1 MLQNITLLVNDPT
14 ILQGLSNGSLVRYGS
29 VIRHAAGTSNAGQ
42 IVKHLAEAP
51 GITNKLISLPL
62 SPLSSGVDIIGHG
75 MTYHK
80 LLGIDKRLIG
90 MQQTISQVT
99 GLTQIAAGA
108 SVLNLGVSIAGFAYM
123 GYKLHKIQQK
133 LGVIQQ
139 TMEAGFERVEAG
151 LYNLNNN
158 MKEGFTVVLDGIN
171 HLDQRLDQLSEQ
183 FAYLY
188 LLVQDSREKQESL
201 AKGISH
207 VHQAMLI
214 TKIADLQAELDDR
227 SRFPNESP
235 RQALKTA
242 SSVRLFLGSEAMKIT
257 PELEAELMLNND
269 IAIKGWAVATATE
282 ANLLLEIGKHQDAK
296 QLLSEEVGKF
306 QQVAQRWTSHCLTQ
320 DNQYLATAY
329 RYDAPPFKDYIT
341 PERIDRIS
349 QISSSDRHL
358 NTDQIRR
365 KQNEVKVEFEM
376 TYSKERYNQTWL
388 YQQIALAEYLDTLS
402 ELSARLDT
410 LQDFAALCEAKGVKS
425 CKELLPD
432 EKSEAGLYLLPSLD
446 EDE

>member
-14 ILQGLSNGSLVRYGS
+14 TVQGLLNGSLVRYGS

-90 MQQTISQVT
+90 MQQTLSQVM

-151 LYNLNNN
+151 IYNLNNN

-171 HLDQRLDQLSEQ
+171 HLDQRLETVSGQL
-183 FAYLY
+183 AYLY

-201 AKGISH
+201 AKAISH
-207 VHQAMLI
+207 IHQAMLI
-214 TKIADLQAELDDR
+214 KEFADLKSELDDI

-257 PELEAELMLNND
+257 PELEAELMLNSN
-269 IAIKGWAVATATE
+269 IAVQGWAVATATE
-282 ANLLLEIGKHQDAK
+282 ANLLLEIGKPQEAK
-296 QLLSEEVGKF
+296 QLLSEEVPKF
-306 QQVAQRWTSHCLTQ
+306 KQVSERWTTYCLNNDDQ
-320 DNQYLATAY
+320 PLATSY
-329 RYDAPPFKDYIT
+329 RFNASPFKDYIT
-341 PERIDRIS
+341 SERVDRIS
-349 QISSSDRHL
+349 QISVNDSCLTS
-358 NTDQIRR
+358 DQIRR
-365 KQNEVKVEFEM
+365 KQNEVDVEFEM
-376 TYSKERYNQTWL
+376 SYASERYSQAWVF
-388 YQQIALAEYLDTLS
+388 QQIALAEYLDTLS

-410 LQDFAALCEAKGVKS
+410 LQDFAALCEAKDVKS
-425 CKELLPD
+425 SKELLPD
-432 EKSEAGLYLLPSLD
+432 EKSEEGLYLLC
-446 EDE
+446 

>member
-14 ILQGLSNGSLVRYGS
+14 IIQGLLNGSLVRYGS

-42 IVKHLAEAP
+42 IVKHLAETP
-51 GITNKLISLPL
+51 GIINKLISLPL

-90 MQQTISQVT
+90 MQQTLSQVM

-133 LGVIQQ
+133 LGVMQQ
-139 TMEAGFERVEAG
+139 TMEAGFNRVEAG
-151 LYNLNNN
+151 IYELNNN
-158 MKEGFTVVLDGIN
+158 MTRGFTVVLNG
-171 HLDQRLDQLSEQ
+171 LDDLDKHISGQL
-183 FAYLY
+183 AYLY

-201 AKGISH
+201 AQAISH
-207 VHQAMLI
+207 IHQAMLV
-214 TKIADLQAELDDR
+214 KEIAALTAEFDDR

-235 RQALKTA
+235 RQALRTA

-257 PELEAELMLNND
+257 PELEAELMLNSD
-269 IAIKGWAVATATE
+269 MAVQGWAVATATE
-282 ANLLLEIGKHQDAK
+282 ANLLLEIGKHQEAK
-296 QLLSEEVGKF
+296 QLLSEEVPKF
-306 QQVAQRWTSHCLTQ
+306 QQVAERWTSHCLTQ
-320 DNQYLATAY
+320 DNKYLATAY

-341 PERIDRIS
+341 SERIDRIS
-349 QISSSDRHL
+349 QIFPSDRCL
-358 NTDQIRR
+358 TPDQIRR
-365 KQNEVKVEFEM
+365 TQSEVEVEFEM
-376 TYSKERYNQTWL
+376 TYSKERYNKTWL

-410 LQDFAALCEAKGVKS
+410 LRDFAALCEAKGFKS
-425 CKELLPD
+425 SKELLPD
-432 EKSEAGLYLLPSLD
+432 AKSEAGLYLLPCVD
-446 EDE
+446 EDK